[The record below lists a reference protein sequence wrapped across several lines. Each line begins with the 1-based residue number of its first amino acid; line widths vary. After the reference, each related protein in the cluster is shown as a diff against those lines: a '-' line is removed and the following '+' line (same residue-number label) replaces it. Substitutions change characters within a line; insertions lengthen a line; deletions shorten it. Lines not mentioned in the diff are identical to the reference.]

1 MLGLATESKMVGL
14 LARRS
19 VFWSHRCWRT
29 LEICCSITASS
40 GTDQCV
46 EPCAPGRRRSAACT
60 SPRRRL
66 EQGRGNATEGAGV
79 YRRRVCHR
87 GDAVQNHNRES
98 NGPFAPRLGYLSSG
112 EREKKSPELEKTQFL
127 RPEPMQHSSWRGVSS
142 LTTYSYRYRSVFD
155 QGHFDP
161 GWSMRGTVSDHRRAE
176 VAL

>member
-40 GTDQCV
+40 GRSQCV
-46 EPCAPGRRRSAACT
+46 EPCAPAAAQV
-60 SPRRRL
+60 SGVHQPA
-66 EQGRGNATEGAGV
+66 EAAGAGKGQR
-79 YRRRVCHR
+79 YGGGGCIPAPCLPSRCC
-87 GDAVQNHNRES
+87 ANHNRES